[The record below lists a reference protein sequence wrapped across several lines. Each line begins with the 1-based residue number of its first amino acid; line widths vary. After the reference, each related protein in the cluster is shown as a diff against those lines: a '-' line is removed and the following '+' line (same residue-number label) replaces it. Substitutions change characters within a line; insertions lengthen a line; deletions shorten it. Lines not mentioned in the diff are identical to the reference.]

1 MRHQRLNTDGK
12 TLESRRS
19 DEHTTGVGPA
29 ASRCLSE
36 DEVMRLCA
44 GEIAEEH
51 LPRIDEHLDRCESC
65 QRWVAEVMAHGENSA
80 AQDDDASPH
89 PSAFR
94 AGTLAAGRFRI
105 ARFIKRGGMGEV
117 YEAYDSVLETRVAL
131 KTIIS
136 TACDSPRAVRKLKA
150 EVQLARSIRHPNVC
164 SVFDIWEHHATPG
177 DASPVHFFT
186 MEFIDGLTL
195 RQLLERSLFDFGE
208 TLRIARL
215 QLLGLRAAH
224 DSGVVHRDFKSDN
237 VMLRNGRH
245 DDSQLVVMDFG
256 LARTLQ
262 KEGAAS
268 NDSEQ
273 FAGSVAYMAPEQV
286 EGRRNIGPEADVF
299 AFGVVLFEM
308 LTGELP
314 WVGDSPWTTA
324 ALRLTQ
330 RAPPP
335 SKLRPGLSPRV
346 DAFVLKCLN
355 RQPADRFKDAREALI
370 AFEELL
376 GPSPRRTRR
385 WVVAGVAG
393 LAVLLLALGLQRSTS
408 SRVSALQPSESA
420 EHAPAPAPSAAPP
433 ARSETAP
440 GASNATDTFT
450 AAAPPAAESP
460 TPAPSAPT
468 PPPEPQHEAEKPSR
482 NATRPD
488 ADERGGAASAAPS
501 TSNASAAKPSRAR
514 HLEPAAAEAPAAS
527 SRPVESAGTPPAA
540 RALEESAPNAAAAAP
555 AANDPALGKP
565 ERAPGAPVKL
575 RDFE

>member
-19 DEHTTGVGPA
+19 NDEHTTGVGPA

-51 LPRIDEHLDRCESC
+51 LPRVDEHLDRCEAC
-65 QRWVAEVMAHGENSA
+65 QRWVAEVMAHGETNPA
-80 AQDDDASPH
+80 EEDDNSPH

-94 AGTLAAGRFRI
+94 AGTMAAGRFRI

-117 YEAYDSVLETRVAL
+117 YEAFDSVLETRVAL

-164 SVFDIWEHHATPG
+164 SVFDIWEHHVVPG

-195 RQLLERSLFDFGE
+195 RQLLERSLFDFDE
-208 TLRIARL
+208 TLRVARL

-335 SKLRPGLSPRV
+335 SRLRPGLSPRI

-408 SRVSALQPSESA
+408 SKVSALQPSD
-420 EHAPAPAPSAAPP
+420 AAP
-433 ARSETAP
+433 ARSEAAP
-440 GASNATDTFT
+440 APTTVTDRAFT
-450 AAAPPAAESP
+450 AAAPAAPVADSAAAQESP
-460 TPAPSAPT
+460 PATPPEPAPEKASAAGASLEGTSLEAKAREGTTREGAAPIPARSASSASAPKATRAPRPEPRTPAP
-468 PPPEPQHEAEKPSR
+468 
-482 NATRPD
+482 
-488 ADERGGAASAAPS
+488 
-501 TSNASAAKPSRAR
+501 
-514 HLEPAAAEAPAAS
+514 
-527 SRPVESAGTPPAA
+527 PPAA
-540 RALEESAPNAAAAAP
+540 RAFEESAANAAATAASAP
-555 AANDPALGKP
+555 APDTPAPDDPAPDDKP

>member
-1 MRHQRLNTDGK
+1 
-12 TLESRRS
+12 
-19 DEHTTGVGPA
+19 
-29 ASRCLSE
+29 
-36 DEVMRLCA
+36 
-44 GEIAEEH
+44 
-51 LPRIDEHLDRCESC
+51 
-65 QRWVAEVMAHGENSA
+65 
-80 AQDDDASPH
+80 
-89 PSAFR
+89 
-94 AGTLAAGRFRI
+94 
-105 ARFIKRGGMGEV
+105 
-117 YEAYDSVLETRVAL
+117 
-131 KTIIS
+131 
-136 TACDSPRAVRKLKA
+136 
-150 EVQLARSIRHPNVC
+150 
-164 SVFDIWEHHATPG
+164 
-177 DASPVHFFT
+177 

-195 RQLLERSLFDFGE
+195 RQLLERSLFDFDE

-245 DDSQLVVMDFG
+245 DDAQLVVMDFG

-286 EGRRNIGPEADVF
+286 EGRRHIGPEADVF

-335 SKLRPGLSPRV
+335 SRLRPGLSPRI

-385 WVVAGVAG
+385 WVGGAAAAG
-393 LAVLLLALGLQRSTS
+393 LAGVLLALGLQRGTS
-408 SRVSALQPSESA
+408 SLVSALRPPRQRGARGADAGFAARAPDTAAARARKAGGSRRGPGR
-420 EHAPAPAPSAAPP
+420 EHARKTNARGGNAIPRPPRFERHPHQGDAPPP
-433 ARSETAP
+433 ARAAHAGATA
-440 GASNATDTFT
+440 
-450 AAAPPAAESP
+450 
-460 TPAPSAPT
+460 
-468 PPPEPQHEAEKPSR
+468 R
-482 NATRPD
+482 
-488 ADERGGAASAAPS
+488 
-501 TSNASAAKPSRAR
+501 
-514 HLEPAAAEAPAAS
+514 
-527 SRPVESAGTPPAA
+527 
-540 RALEESAPNAAAAAP
+540 
-555 AANDPALGKP
+555 
-565 ERAPGAPVKL
+565 
-575 RDFE
+575 

>member
-12 TLESRRS
+12 TLESRRNN

-44 GEIAEEH
+44 GEIAEDH
-51 LPRIDEHLDRCESC
+51 LPRIDEHLDRCEAC
-65 QRWVAEVMAHGENSA
+65 QRWVAEVMAHGETSP
-80 AQDDDASPH
+80 AQEDDASPH

-94 AGTLAAGRFRI
+94 AGTMAAGRFRI

-117 YEAYDSVLETRVAL
+117 YEAFDSMLETRVAL

-164 SVFDIWEHHATPG
+164 SVFDIWEHHVVPG

-195 RQLLERSLFDFGE
+195 RQLLERSLFDFDE

-245 DDSQLVVMDFG
+245 DDAQLVVMDFG

-262 KEGAAS
+262 KEGAVS

-330 RAPPP
+330 RAPAP
-335 SKLRPGLSPRV
+335 SRLRPGLSPRI

-385 WVVAGVAG
+385 WMVAAAVAGV
-393 LAVLLLALGLQRSTS
+393 AVLLLALGLQRGTS
-408 SRVSALQPSESA
+408 SQVSALRPPEGA
-420 EHAPAPAPSAAPP
+420 EHAPAPSKTATGTPTANDAA
-433 ARSETAP
+433 
-440 GASNATDTFT
+440 FT
-450 AAAPPAAESP
+450 AAAPPAPPAAEDAPTTPASPPDPPTEPLPEPEKPAAASPPLEQNTREKAAREGPAPTPARSTASASPARARRAPQPEPP
-460 TPAPSAPT
+460 TPAPLP
-468 PPPEPQHEAEKPSR
+468 AER
-482 NATRPD
+482 AI
-488 ADERGGAASAAPS
+488 DESAA
-501 TSNASAAKPSRAR
+501 
-514 HLEPAAAEAPAAS
+514 
-527 SRPVESAGTPPAA
+527 
-540 RALEESAPNAAAAAP
+540 NAAATAAP
-555 AANDPALGKP
+555 ASDEPAPDKP

>member
-1 MRHQRLNTDGK
+1 MRQQRLNTDGK

-19 DEHTTGVGPA
+19 NDEHTTGVGPA

-51 LPRIDEHLDRCESC
+51 LPRIDEHLDRCEAC
-65 QRWVAEVMAHGENSA
+65 QRWVAEVMAHGETNPA
-80 AQDDDASPH
+80 EDDDASPH

-94 AGTLAAGRFRI
+94 AGTMAAGRFRI

-117 YEAYDSVLETRVAL
+117 YEAFDSVLETRVAL

-164 SVFDIWEHHATPG
+164 SVFDIWEHHVVPG
-177 DASPVHFFT
+177 DANPVHFFT

-195 RQLLERSLFDFGE
+195 RQLLERSLFDFDE

-245 DDSQLVVMDFG
+245 DDAQLVVMDFG

-330 RAPPP
+330 RAPAP
-335 SKLRPGLSPRV
+335 SRLRPGLSPRI

-355 RQPADRFKDAREALI
+355 RQPADRFKGAREALI

-376 GPSPRRTRR
+376 GPLPRRTRR
-385 WVVAGVAG
+385 WVVGAAVAG
-393 LAVLLLALGLQRSTS
+393 LAGVLLALGLQRGTS
-408 SRVSALQPSESA
+408 SQVSALRPPESA
-420 EHAPAPAPSAAPP
+420 EQAPAPSN
-433 ARSETAP
+433 TAP
-440 GASNATDTFT
+440 GAASTHDTAFT
-450 AAAPPAAESP
+450 AAAPAAPPAAETTPPTRASTPEPEKPAAADAPPEENTRGRPPHEAATPPPVRPASSANPAKAPRLRHPEPP
-460 TPAPSAPT
+460 TPAPLPA
-468 PPPEPQHEAEKPSR
+468 EP
-482 NATRPD
+482 
-488 ADERGGAASAAPS
+488 
-501 TSNASAAKPSRAR
+501 
-514 HLEPAAAEAPAAS
+514 
-527 SRPVESAGTPPAA
+527 VV
-540 RALEESAPNAAAAAP
+540 EESAAHAAATAAAASNESAP
-555 AANDPALGKP
+555 GKP

>member
-19 DEHTTGVGPA
+19 NDEHTTGVGPA

-51 LPRIDEHLDRCESC
+51 LPRVDEHLDRCEAC
-65 QRWVAEVMAHGENSA
+65 QRWVAEVMAHGETNP
-80 AQDDDASPH
+80 AQEDDNSPH

-94 AGTLAAGRFRI
+94 AGTMAAGRFRI

-117 YEAYDSVLETRVAL
+117 YEAFDSVLETRVAL

-164 SVFDIWEHHATPG
+164 SVFDIWEHHVVPG

-208 TLRIARL
+208 TLRVARL

-335 SKLRPGLSPRV
+335 SRLRPGLSPRI
-346 DAFVLKCLN
+346 DAFVLKCLQ

-408 SRVSALQPSESA
+408 SKVSALQPSDAAPARSDA
-420 EHAPAPAPSAAPP
+420 PPAPA
-433 ARSETAP
+433 TA
-440 GASNATDTFT
+440 SDTALT
-450 AAAPPAAESP
+450 AAAPAAP
-460 TPAPSAPT
+460 VADSAPT
-468 PPPEPQHEAEKPSR
+468 QDLPPATPREPENASEASASLEGPILEAKAREEATREGPAPIPARSASSASAPKATRAPRPEPPPP
-482 NATRPD
+482 
-488 ADERGGAASAAPS
+488 AP
-501 TSNASAAKPSRAR
+501 
-514 HLEPAAAEAPAAS
+514 
-527 SRPVESAGTPPAA
+527 PPAA
-540 RALEESAPNAAAAAP
+540 RAFEESAANAAATAAGAP
-555 AANDPALGKP
+555 APGDPARGDPAPGKP

>member
-19 DEHTTGVGPA
+19 NDEHTTGVGPA

-51 LPRIDEHLDRCESC
+51 LPRIDEHLDRCEGC
-65 QRWVAEVMAHGENSA
+65 QRWVAEVMAHGETNPA
-80 AQDDDASPH
+80 DDDEASPH

-94 AGTLAAGRFRI
+94 AGTLASGRFRI
-105 ARFIKRGGMGEV
+105 VRFIKRGGMGEV
-117 YEAYDSVLETRVAL
+117 YEAFDSVLETRVAL

-164 SVFDIWEHHATPG
+164 SVFDIWEHHAVPG
-177 DASPVHFFT
+177 DANPVHFFT

-195 RQLLERSLFDFGE
+195 RQLLERSLFDFDE

-245 DDSQLVVMDFG
+245 DDAQLVVMDFG

-335 SKLRPGLSPRV
+335 SRLRPGLSPRI

-385 WVVAGVAG
+385 WVVAAGAAG
-393 LAVLLLALGLQRSTS
+393 LAGVLLALGLQRGTS
-408 SRVSALQPSESA
+408 SRVSALRPPDSA
-420 EHAPAPAPSAAPP
+420 EHAPAPSN
-433 ARSETAP
+433 TAP
-440 GASNATDTFT
+440 GASPSTDDTALT
-450 AAAPPAAESP
+450 AAAPTAAPAAETSP
-460 TPAPSAPT
+460 PTQASPPEPPAA
-468 PPPEPQHEAEKPSR
+468 PPPEPEQPEAAGAPREETRQERPRREAAPPSPAR
-482 NATRPD
+482 SAPGANPAPAPRLRQPEPPP
-488 ADERGGAASAAPS
+488 APLPAEPQVEESAASAA
-501 TSNASAAKPSRAR
+501 ASAA
-514 HLEPAAAEAPAAS
+514 AAS
-527 SRPVESAGTPPAA
+527 SEPAP
-540 RALEESAPNAAAAAP
+540 S
-555 AANDPALGKP
+555 KP